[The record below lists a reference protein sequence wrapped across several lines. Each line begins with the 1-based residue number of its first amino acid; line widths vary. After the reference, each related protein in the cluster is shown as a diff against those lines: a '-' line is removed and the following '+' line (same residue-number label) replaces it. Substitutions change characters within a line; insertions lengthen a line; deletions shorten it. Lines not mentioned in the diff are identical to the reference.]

1 MADSPEGEGSFAHEY
16 ELSIRAAELTL
27 LGVVRRNL
35 VTAANADEYAYAS
48 CKDEGSADSCRSS
61 SSDAQSQS
69 GASTES
75 QLAAHLQLVVACLK
89 ITGQAKAIK
98 DS

>member
-48 CKDEGSADSCRSS
+48 CKDEWLSRFMQEQFVRRPVPVRRVDRKPIGSSPTASCGLLENNRTSKS
-61 SSDAQSQS
+61 YQ
-69 GASTES
+69 G
-75 QLAAHLQLVVACLK
+75 
-89 ITGQAKAIK
+89 
-98 DS
+98 